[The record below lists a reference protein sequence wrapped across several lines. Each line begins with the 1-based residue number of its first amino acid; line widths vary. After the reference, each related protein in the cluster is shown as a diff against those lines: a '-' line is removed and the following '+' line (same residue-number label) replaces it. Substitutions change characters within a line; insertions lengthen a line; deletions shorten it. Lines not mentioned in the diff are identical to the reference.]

1 MCYCDVWS
9 AYFHLCSL
17 STYDDR
23 TNNSDFEKESF
34 TIDACSIIRIDW
46 FLAFLYQMESSQY
59 ELYSSIKTLH
69 CISIIPLYN
78 IDFTNTS
85 DVENIRKKEQYE
97 HISG

>member
-1 MCYCDVWS
+1 
-9 AYFHLCSL
+9 
-17 STYDDR
+17 
-23 TNNSDFEKESF
+23 
-34 TIDACSIIRIDW
+34 
-46 FLAFLYQMESSQY
+46 MESSQY
-59 ELYSSIKTLH
+59 ELFSSVKTLH